1 MSDSNKS
8 VVTPSADP
16 GPIGKVSRPSFKRTL
31 TFFGFFAIT
40 ASMVM
45 TVYEY
50 PSFASSGFQLVFFL
64 IVGGILWFLPVAM
77 CAAEMATVKG
87 WESGGIFAWVGNT
100 LGRRWGFAALFYQWF
115 QITVG
120 FVTMSFFILAAFA
133 YVVKWDALYNNPLVM
148 FFGVAAIVWILTLT
162 QLGGTKFT
170 ARISKVGF
178 VGGIIVPVLVLLVGL
193 IIYFATGGPLQITMD
208 VQTFVPNF
216 GQVDTLVIFA
226 SFILAY
232 MGVEAS
238 ASHVNELKNPN
249 RNYPL
254 AMIVLAILTIALDSL
269 GGLAVATTLPANVLD
284 GNLSFGV
291 IEAFRAIYITHIGP
305 GLDWLVFIVALLL
318 ALGVLAEI
326 SAWIVG
332 PSRALLDTAHDGI
345 LPPSFKKTNKHG
357 VSVQT
362 VVIQAILV
370 TMWDAVLCGSIALS
384 GGSSSSVGY
393 LTAIGLTVVIYLV
406 GYVLFFLG
414 YFYLIF
420 KKKNLQRSFQL
431 PGGTPFK
438 AIVAGA
444 GLIMTIATLIISF
457 FPSSNLDAQS
467 NAVYQATLGIAFV
480 ISVALPF
487 IIYGL
492 RHRWAPKEAVGA
504 AVGAGAGAA
513 RGQSGVAGTG
523 GAGTSGSRMHGST
536 PGAGAVNMHGAVGAP
551 PTAGGAGDAG
561 GAAVGAGASASVPH
575 ADSHAKATHPAATGG
590 PTMTP
595 SVDAP
600 MQAAPARDA
609 DRTSDHIPAKGG
621 SSGGRTNKRSRARDA
636 MNNPRPAGASGSAA
650 SGGVGGRVASGISA
664 AVVSVTSRPS
674 GPISVDSREMT
685 LEELDVLR
693 TPGNSQN
700 TSGSQGADNSQGA
713 SGKHNRAD
721 ARAQQGSGTSPR
733 ERYASD
739 MSAHSLDDTSV
750 DAVCAAPFDD
760 ERQSAQDTRD
770 DVVDRMAK
778 GDPSLRGS
786 VTDGVVGGGIPQADA
801 DTPDPQRETG
811 PDTRDK

>member
-1 MSDSNKS
+1 MSDTRGT
-8 VVTPSADP
+8 VETTSADA

-64 IVGGILWFLPVAM
+64 IIGGILWFLPVAL

-100 LGRRWGFAALFYQWF
+100 LGRRWGFAALFFQWF

-120 FVTMSFFILAAFA
+120 FVTMAFFILAALA
-133 YVVKWDALYNNPLVM
+133 YVFRWDALYNNPLVM
-148 FFGVAAIVWILTLT
+148 FFGVAAIVWLLTLT
-162 QLGGTKFT
+162 QLGGTKYT

-178 VGGIIVPVLVLLVGL
+178 VGGIIVPVLVLLAGL
-193 IIYFATGGPLQITMD
+193 IYYFATGGASQITMD
-208 VQTFVPNF
+208 VATFVPDF
-216 GQVDTLVIFA
+216 GKVDTLVIFA

-254 AMIVLAILTIALDSL
+254 AMIVLAILTIALDAL
-269 GGLAVATTLPANVLD
+269 GGLAVATTLPASVLD

-291 IEAFRAIYITHIGP
+291 IEAFRAIFVQHIGP
-305 GLDWLVFIVALLL
+305 SMSWVVFVVALLL

-345 LPPSFKKTNKHG
+345 LPPSFKKVNKHG
-357 VSVQT
+357 VSVKT
-362 VVIQAILV
+362 VVIQAVIV
-370 TMWDAVLCGSIALS
+370 TVWDAVLCGSIALS

-438 AIVAGA
+438 AIVAGV
-444 GLIMTIATLIISF
+444 GLIMTVATLIISF

-467 NAVYQATLGIAFV
+467 NMVYQATLGVAFV
-480 ISVALPF
+480 ISVAIPF

-492 RHRWAPKEAVGA
+492 RHRWAPKGGTPVAAAVTAPAAATATTASGMPVRPAAPKQGAHAAPTRMTAPPSDPTSADPRVGA
-504 AVGAGAGAA
+504 
-513 RGQSGVAGTG
+513 S
-523 GAGTSGSRMHGST
+523 
-536 PGAGAVNMHGAVGAP
+536 
-551 PTAGGAGDAG
+551 
-561 GAAVGAGASASVPH
+561 
-575 ADSHAKATHPAATGG
+575 PAATSSTQGSGKLNKRTKARDTMGG
-590 PTMTP
+590 P
-595 SVDAP
+595 
-600 MQAAPARDA
+600 RDA
-609 DRTSDHIPAKGG
+609 AGTP
-621 SSGGRTNKRSRARDA
+621 RS
-636 MNNPRPAGASGSAA
+636 AGASGAVA
-650 SGGVGGRVASGISA
+650 GGGLSERVANGISA
-664 AVVSVTSRPS
+664 VVVGVTSRPA
-674 GPISVDSREMT
+674 GPIPVDAKEPQASA
-685 LEELDVLR
+685 DPLR
-693 TPGNSQN
+693 TPSVETTPEARHAQDEQPPACGVATPQN
-700 TSGSQGADNSQGA
+700 PMPYPCDIPDEDATMRDAATGAPRGDSPV
-713 SGKHNRAD
+713 AD
-721 ARAQQGSGTSPR
+721 AA
-733 ERYASD
+733 D
-739 MSAHSLDDTSV
+739 V
-750 DAVCAAPFDD
+750 
-760 ERQSAQDTRD
+760 RD
-770 DVVDRMAK
+770 DLLDRTAE
-778 GDPSLRGS
+778 GDPSLRKS
-786 VTDGVVGGGIPQADA
+786 VTEGVVGQGVPQADP
-801 DTPDPQRETG
+801 DTPDPERETG
-811 PDTRDK
+811 IDTDKPAR

>member
-1 MSDSNKS
+1 MSD
-8 VVTPSADP
+8 TRGTTETTSADA
-16 GPIGKVSRPSFKRTL
+16 GPIGTVSRPSFKRTL

-64 IVGGILWFLPVAM
+64 IIGGLLWFLPVAM

-100 LGRRWGFAALFYQWF
+100 LGRRWGFAALFFQWF

-120 FVTMSFFILAAFA
+120 FVTMAFFILAAFA

-148 FFGVAAIVWILTLT
+148 FFGVAAIVWLLTLT
-162 QLGGTKFT
+162 QLGGTKYT

-178 VGGIIVPVLVLLVGL
+178 VGGIILPVLVLLVGL
-193 IIYFATGGPLQITMD
+193 IIYFATGGVSQINMTPA
-208 VQTFVPNF
+208 TFVPDF
-216 GQVDTLVIFA
+216 GKVDTLVIFA

-254 AMIVLAILTIALDSL
+254 AMIVLAILTIALDAL
-269 GGLAVATTLPANVLD
+269 GGLAVATTLPASVLD

-291 IEAFRAIYITHIGP
+291 IEAFRAIFVQHIGP
-305 GLDWLVFIVALLL
+305 GLSWIVFAVALLL

-345 LPPSFKKTNKHG
+345 LPPSFKKVNKHG
-357 VSVQT
+357 VSVKT
-362 VVIQAILV
+362 VVIQACIV
-370 TMWDAVLCGSIALS
+370 TVWDAVLCGSIALS

-444 GLIMTIATLIISF
+444 GLFMTVATLIISF

-467 NAVYQATLGIAFV
+467 NMVYQATLGVAFV
-480 ISVALPF
+480 ISVAIPF
-487 IIYGL
+487 VIYGM
-492 RHRWAPKEAVGA
+492 RHRWAPKGGTPA
-504 AVGAGAGAA
+504 AVG
-513 RGQSGVAGTG
+513 VAN
-523 GAGTSGSRMHGST
+523 AQ
-536 PGAGAVNMHGAVGAP
+536 
-551 PTAGGAGDAG
+551 
-561 GAAVGAGASASVPH
+561 
-575 ADSHAKATHPAATGG
+575 AATGG
-590 PTMTP
+590 SPVAGAHAASTRMTAPPSDPTSADP
-595 SVDAP
+595 RVGASS
-600 MQAAPARDA
+600 AA
-609 DRTSDHIPAKGG
+609 TSSTQGDGKL
-621 SSGGRTNKRSRARDA
+621 NKRTKARDA
-636 MNNPRPAGASGSAA
+636 MGSPRSAGATGAAAGSGL
-650 SGGVGGRVASGISA
+650 GDQVARGISA
-664 AVVSVTSRPS
+664 VVVGVTSRPA
-674 GPISVDSREMT
+674 GPISVDAKEPQASA
-685 LEELDVLR
+685 DPLR
-693 TPGNSQN
+693 TPGVESTPEARRVQDEQPPACGVPTPQN
-700 TSGSQGADNSQGA
+700 PMPVNCDIPDEDAPLRRPAAESATRGDQP
-713 SGKHNRAD
+713 AD
-721 ARAQQGSGTSPR
+721 AG
-733 ERYASD
+733 D
-739 MSAHSLDDTSV
+739 V
-750 DAVCAAPFDD
+750 
-760 ERQSAQDTRD
+760 RD
-770 DVVDRMAK
+770 DLLDRTAE
-778 GDPSLRGS
+778 GDPSLRAS
-786 VTDGVVGGGIPQADA
+786 VTEGVVGQGVPQADP
-801 DTPDPQRETG
+801 DTPDPKRETG
-811 PDTRDK
+811 IDTDKPAR